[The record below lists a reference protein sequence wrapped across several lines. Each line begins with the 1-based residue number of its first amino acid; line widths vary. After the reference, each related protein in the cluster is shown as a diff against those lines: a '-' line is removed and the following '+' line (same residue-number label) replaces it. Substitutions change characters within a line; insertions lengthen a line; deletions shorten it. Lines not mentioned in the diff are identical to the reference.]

1 MATAGRH
8 GCGTAG
14 LGAVR
19 EHETFKTRNVRP
31 CFCWTEVNP
40 IGTTEITKIHVFELF
55 ASASRVRADIG
66 LLGCSSDTAT
76 RLGTV
81 GAHPGQMLAFPGTP
95 PGQFG
100 TTGVDIR
107 LATPANLW
115 KVLGGRSQRD
125 CRTGGAVLFR
135 VAPIKV
141 ITASLGAGV
150 QHEII
155 HPNVRSVTLR
165 GIAFAITGVCKPTTG
180 ERIQRLWGRSPGR
193 SHRGDTLF
201 RVCVELVSS
210 LARSA
215 LSGRVKVA
223 DALAVR
229 AVTTPTSSLIA
240 VDLAIHAGKIGGNS
254 FYNHVGLSCSRT
266 NVVSNVASLAVT
278 PCVTRSAD
286 ANVGRASLGGLNLK
300 MAATTAFL
308 TSCGALVGLV
318 GIGAAERS
326 SSIALLA
333 VSTVVARAAR
343 PARVP
348 RETRQALCA
357 RHG

>member
-1 MATAGRH
+1 M
-8 GCGTAG
+8 
-14 LGAVR
+14 
-19 EHETFKTRNVRP
+19 
-31 CFCWTEVNP
+31 
-40 IGTTEITKIHVFELF
+40 
-55 ASASRVRADIG
+55 
-66 LLGCSSDTAT
+66 LGCSSDTAT

-81 GAHPGQMLAFPGTP
+81 GAHPGQILAFPGTP

-107 LATPANLW
+107 LVTPANLW

-125 CRTGGAVLFR
+125 RRTGGAVLFR

-150 QHEII
+150 QHESI
-155 HPNVRSVTLR
+155 HPKVGSVTQR
-165 GIAFAITGVCKPTTG
+165 GIASAISGVRKPTTG
-180 ERIQRLWGRSPGR
+180 GRIQRLRGRSPGR
-193 SHRGDTLF
+193 SHRGDTFF

-215 LSGRVKVA
+215 LSGWVKVA
-223 DALAVR
+223 DTLAVR
-229 AVTTPTSSLIA
+229 AVTTPTSSLVA
-240 VDLAIHAGKIGGNS
+240 VDLAIQTGKIGGNS
-254 FYNHVGLSCSRT
+254 FYNHVGLSCST
-266 NVVSNVASLAVT
+266 KVVSNVASLAVT

-286 ANVGRASLGGLNLK
+286 ANVGRASLGGLKLK

-318 GIGAAERS
+318 GIGATERS

-333 VSTVVARAAR
+333 VSTAVARAAR

-348 RETRQALCA
+348 RETSQALCA